1 MSSQILFESAGKTNG
16 TEVTTQPREVKR
28 RGQVMNSSSQ
38 KLLVSLKLA
47 LFLVTPNRRRA
58 LHLRWDSVFGR
69 ALTLH
74 PAWPARH
81 LFVVLF

>member
-1 MSSQILFESAGKTNG
+1 MKLGGLQ
-16 TEVTTQPREVKR
+16 EVADRERTLAKR
-28 RGQVMNSSSQ
+28 RP
-38 KLLVSLKLA
+38 VSVKLA
-47 LFLVTPNRRRA
+47 LFLVTLDRRRA
-58 LHLRWDSVFGR
+58 LHLCSVCFFSC